1 MKIDI
6 EQMIYTSAIFRNTNV
21 GDVARKIG
29 MAPSNLYRKIKRNTL
44 KTWELSK
51 IAEALGGEYNFYF
64 SFPNGTEIGKLPKPQ
79 ARKNSRKPVQNVK
92 IIRYPV
98 QLNEKRK

>member
-21 GDVARKIG
+21 GDIAREIG

-44 KTWELSK
+44 KTWELAK

-64 SFPNGTEIGKLPKPQ
+64 SFPNGTKIGKVPKPKP
-79 ARKNSRKPVQNVK
+79 RKNSKKPVQNVR
-92 IIRYPV
+92 IIKYPV
-98 QLNEKRK
+98 